1 MPYSLPSLAAGA
13 PPPPSPPREPVAPAT
28 HLDRLR
34 LICAARFPH
43 AATLAKMPPT
53 TLGRVAGSDE
63 GARQWL
69 VQRDTT
75 TANRED

>member
-1 MPYSLPSLAAGA
+1 
-13 PPPPSPPREPVAPAT
+13 
-28 HLDRLR
+28 
-34 LICAARFPH
+34 
-43 AATLAKMPPT
+43 MPPA

-69 VQRDTT
+69 DQRDTI